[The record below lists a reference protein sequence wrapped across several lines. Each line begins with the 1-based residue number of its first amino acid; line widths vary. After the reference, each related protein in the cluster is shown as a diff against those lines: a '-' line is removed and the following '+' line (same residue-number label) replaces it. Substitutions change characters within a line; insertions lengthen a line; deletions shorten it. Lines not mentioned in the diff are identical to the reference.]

1 MRSVLIFHTIT
12 VVGKLDNINCGFH
25 TVNWQNRWR

>member
-12 VVGKLDNINCGFH
+12 VVGKLDNILSGFH
-25 TVNWQNRWR
+25 AVKWQNEWR

>member
-12 VVGKLDNINCGFH
+12 AVSKLDNILSGFH
-25 TVNWQNRWR
+25 AVEWQNGRR